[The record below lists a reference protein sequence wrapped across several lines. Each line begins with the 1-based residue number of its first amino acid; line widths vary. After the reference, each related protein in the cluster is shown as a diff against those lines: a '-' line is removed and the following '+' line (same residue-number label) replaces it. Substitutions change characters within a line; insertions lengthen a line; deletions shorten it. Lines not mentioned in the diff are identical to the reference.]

1 MDLLEEENLDRK
13 NTLKQFEN
21 YFNNATNK
29 LKNFVEQIG
38 WTLDKTPMNVS
49 YHYSKIYI
57 LPYIL
62 IMSICMYFLI

>member
-1 MDLLEEENLDRK
+1 MDLSEEDILDRK

-21 YFNNATNK
+21 YFNNTKNK
-29 LKNFVEQIG
+29 LKDVVEQIG

-57 LPYIL
+57 FSYIL
-62 IMSICMYFLI
+62 VMLICRYK